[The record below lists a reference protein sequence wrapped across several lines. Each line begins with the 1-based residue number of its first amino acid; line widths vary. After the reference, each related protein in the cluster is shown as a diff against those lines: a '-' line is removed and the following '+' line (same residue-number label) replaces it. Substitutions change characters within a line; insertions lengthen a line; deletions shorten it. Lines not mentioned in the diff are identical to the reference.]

1 MIGLGRVWK
10 AVTGGHRGAAPA
22 EPASTIPRD
31 ITAPRP
37 VIAAPAW
44 DPADV
49 EPSET
54 RSAERVVPHKTA
66 TVLTTTGGKRLAAR
80 IINISR
86 TGVALEPEAGG
97 IGLDDIALVGT
108 RPVTPGRRIAL
119 GMVFL
124 FKKPLDPKLCGPDII
139 L

>member
-10 AVTGGHRGAAPA
+10 TVRGGGQVEAP
-22 EPASTIPRD
+22 PASTIPRD
-31 ITAPRP
+31 VTAPRP
-37 VIAAPAW
+37 ASADPLWDAAA
-44 DPADV
+44 A

-54 RSAERVVPHKTA
+54 RAAERFVPHKTS

-86 TGVALEPEAGG
+86 TGVAVEAELS
-97 IGLDDIALVGT
+97 GLGPADIATVGS
-108 RPVTPGRRIAL
+108 RPVEPGRRIAL

-124 FKKPLDPKLCGPDII
+124 FKKPIDPKLCGPD
-139 L
+139 LVL